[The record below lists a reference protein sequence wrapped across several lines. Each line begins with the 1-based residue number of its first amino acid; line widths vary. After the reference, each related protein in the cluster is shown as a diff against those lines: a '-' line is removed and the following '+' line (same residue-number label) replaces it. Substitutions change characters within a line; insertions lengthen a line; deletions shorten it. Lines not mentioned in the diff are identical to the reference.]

1 MCVRERPRKR
11 EGKRERDRERERERE
26 RERHCCARE
35 IKPVLCASAS
45 WSEAGEDTREIL

>member
-11 EGKRERDRERERERE
+11 EGKRE